1 MKYKR
6 FIIENYRG
14 IIEPLEIKIKQGRP
28 IALVGL
34 NESGKSTI
42 LDAIFAFDYQ
52 NDNLNKKYKQLNDTK
67 NLYARPSE
75 QKDSKISAFIVF
87 DDADFDFLTGLFTTM
102 HLFNTSSELLEGL
115 SDDEINEKRINII
128 KNFLYSGVLLTRTIK
143 SETVSS
149 YEIEVNEDI
158 ESNKHFNIENL
169 KTKSDEF
176 AKKLIEYLPTMVYV
190 MEFDTF
196 LEEITLKPTPEQIQA
211 EKEYRELY
219 NNLFLAATNNY
230 MGLDEFAKMTDA
242 RDYGP
247 ILEDVIKFLNEEF
260 TKRWEKFSIDHNF
273 SKLTLDLL
281 VQQSGKLKIVVYE
294 EINGK
299 KFSFNISNRSS
310 GFKWYFNFIMRTMFN
325 PIHKNSNNRNTFY
338 LMDEPGTFLHE
349 TSQKSLAT
357 ELKDIIGDNFL
368 IYTTHH
374 FQMLNLTNI
383 SLNNIYIVEKHNK
396 LIKAYKTTDYQG
408 YDNDAKKAVVLPILH
423 TLRFTFLDMLR
434 NDENKDKKFL
444 IVEGLH
450 DYYFIKLFILD
461 NKLSNLIVWPSV
473 GASQIIVNLPE
484 FRFYNKGVY
493 ALLDNDKAGVDAL
506 NNYIKA
512 MGQTNSVF
520 VLPFEGYNEDSSK
533 SFTMNNMI
541 PTDVLNEMYEILIKA
556 RVPDVYNNYKSI
568 MENLFENEE
577 LIIQLKSN
585 TEFKNNIRTLKK
597 FLIDK
602 IN

>member
-1 MKYKR
+1 MNRKVLLVEPNYKNKYPPMGLMKLATYYRMVGDDVRFYKGDMRHLAVDLICEDLINHLSIVFPNVFWKNYYPTLFDFIKIGKYSILENDLLFNNEDVLDVLKEYRKKYKDKDL
-6 FIIENYRG
+6 IKVLTG
-14 IIEPLEIKIKQGRP
+14 IRRC
-28 IALVGL
+28 
-34 NESGKSTI
+34 GKSTI

-260 TKRWEKFSIDHNF
+260 TKRWEKFSI
-273 SKLTLDLL
+273 
-281 VQQSGKLKIVVYE
+281 
-294 EINGK
+294 
-299 KFSFNISNRSS
+299 
-310 GFKWYFNFIMRTMFN
+310 
-325 PIHKNSNNRNTFY
+325 
-338 LMDEPGTFLHE
+338 
-349 TSQKSLAT
+349 
-357 ELKDIIGDNFL
+357 
-368 IYTTHH
+368 
-374 FQMLNLTNI
+374 
-383 SLNNIYIVEKHNK
+383 
-396 LIKAYKTTDYQG
+396 
-408 YDNDAKKAVVLPILH
+408 
-423 TLRFTFLDMLR
+423 
-434 NDENKDKKFL
+434 
-444 IVEGLH
+444 
-450 DYYFIKLFILD
+450 
-461 NKLSNLIVWPSV
+461 
-473 GASQIIVNLPE
+473 
-484 FRFYNKGVY
+484 
-493 ALLDNDKAGVDAL
+493 
-506 NNYIKA
+506 
-512 MGQTNSVF
+512 
-520 VLPFEGYNEDSSK
+520 
-533 SFTMNNMI
+533 
-541 PTDVLNEMYEILIKA
+541 
-556 RVPDVYNNYKSI
+556 
-568 MENLFENEE
+568 
-577 LIIQLKSN
+577 
-585 TEFKNNIRTLKK
+585 
-597 FLIDK
+597 
-602 IN
+602 